1 VQEALAELA
10 VELPELSLDGFV
22 ANPRDIPLVDDQV
35 ELPGVLLKRAL
46 NRLLR
51 DENFRPTSKGTIEYL
66 FRPAS
71 VSPCGIY

>member
-1 VQEALAELA
+1 VQEALAEFV
-10 VELPELSLDGFV
+10 VELPELSLDGFA

-51 DENFRPTSKGTIEYL
+51 D
-66 FRPAS
+66 
-71 VSPCGIY
+71 